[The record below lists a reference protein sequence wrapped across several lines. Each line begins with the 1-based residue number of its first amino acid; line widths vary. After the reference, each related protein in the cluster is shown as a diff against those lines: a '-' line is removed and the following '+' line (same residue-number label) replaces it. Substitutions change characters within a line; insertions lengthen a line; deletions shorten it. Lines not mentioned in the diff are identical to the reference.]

1 MGVIE
6 DIGKYNQLRRC
17 GILPKGESYKKRV
30 QVVNAIY
37 EEHAK
42 DGVSNRHI
50 WRMYIHPL
58 LGISERTFYAYLKKG
73 E

>member
-6 DIGKYNQLRRC
+6 DCVKYKHLRRYS
-17 GILPKGESYKKRV
+17 IPKGESYKKRV
-30 QVVNAIY
+30 QAVNALY
-37 EEHAK
+37 NEHIK

-58 LGISERTFYAYLKKG
+58 FGISERTFYSYLKKDL
-73 E
+73 